1 MNHFANNIALL
12 LKEHKLNQEQ
22 FGIIIG
28 KKRSVVGSYIRGES
42 QPNIDI
48 VLMIS
53 KYFKISL
60 DDLISNDLSKINL
73 QDMTPLELSE
83 DDSILYE
90 IKDKIDYI
98 YNMISKKEA
107 ISAIEELKKL
117 VSNNEDFKV

>member
-60 DDLISNDLSKINL
+60 DDLISNDLSKIDL
-73 QDMTPLELSE
+73 KDMTPLELPE

-107 ISAIEELKKL
+107 ISAIEELKNL
-117 VSNNEDFKV
+117 VNKNEDYQA